1 MSLGSLTPVFGF
13 IGITGGCVFALDQVQ
28 KYRLSERRKERL
40 SKVREKVFMDFCIGE
55 KFAGRVIFGLYS
67 DEVPLTCENFIQLAC
82 GYKFLDERIL
92 GYKNT
97 QIHRVVPNRLLFG
110 GDVLTGMGASL
121 GVSIFGKRFPDEN
134 YAVPFVQDGDLAMA
148 SDGPNTNASQFLV
161 TLAPMPRLQGQ
172 FVCFGTVIS
181 GMKTLRAVADTTTK
195 MGRLVHVVTIA
206 NAGIYDEASPPE
218 LPNVKDP
225 NLSQEE
231 WLRSSSLQSKMQ
243 LPV

>member
-1 MSLGSLTPVFGF
+1 MSVTPVLGFFGVTAG
-13 IGITGGCVFALDQVQ
+13 GIFALDQIQ
-28 KYRLSERRKERL
+28 KYRLTLRREERL

-55 KFAGRVIFGLYS
+55 KYAGRVIFGLYS
-67 DEVPLTCENFIQLAC
+67 DEVPLTCENFVQLSR
-82 GYKFLDERIL
+82 GYTLPDGRTL

-110 GDVLTGMGASL
+110 GDVLTGLGASL
-121 GVSIFGKRFPDEN
+121 GASIFGKRFPDEN

-172 FVCFGTVIS
+172 FVCFGTVLS
-181 GMKTLRAVADTTTK
+181 GMTTLRAVAETTTK

-206 NAGIYDEASPPE
+206 NSGLYDDAHPPP
-218 LPNVKDP
+218 LPRVKDP
-225 NLSQEE
+225 NLTEAE
-231 WLRSSSLQSKMQ
+231 WRATQGA
-243 LPV
+243 